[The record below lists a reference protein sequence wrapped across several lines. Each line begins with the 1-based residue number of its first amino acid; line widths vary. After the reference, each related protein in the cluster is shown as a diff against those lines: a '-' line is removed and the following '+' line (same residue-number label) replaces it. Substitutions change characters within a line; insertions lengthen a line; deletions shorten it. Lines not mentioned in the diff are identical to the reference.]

1 MRGLAR
7 FMLVLTALGPV
18 LLVHGL
24 SLWFIDRERALI
36 ACGGAALLVLVC
48 VGLLRHAARR
58 LGRNSFRLEQP
69 RSVDAEILPFV
80 VTYLLPLFTQKP
92 GETDYLTLGGVLA
105 LIGLLTYQSGMY
117 HVNPLIA
124 ILGYHFCRVGKEPGP
139 TFLLLTRHDN
149 ASAARDVTAVWLGR
163 DLWLE
168 V

>member
-7 FMLVLTALGPV
+7 FMLVTTALAPV

-24 SLWFIDRERALI
+24 SLWFVDRERALW
-36 ACGGAALLVLVC
+36 ACGLAGLFVFVC

-58 LGRNSFRLEQP
+58 LGRNTLQIEKP
-69 RSVDAEILPFV
+69 HSVDAEILPFV

-92 GETDYLTLGGVLA
+92 TETDYLTLGGVLA

-124 ILGYHFCRVGKEPGP
+124 MLGYHFCRCGEERGP
-139 TFLLLTRHDN
+139 SFLLLTRHDH
-149 ASAARDVTAVWLGR
+149 ASAARAVTAVWLGR